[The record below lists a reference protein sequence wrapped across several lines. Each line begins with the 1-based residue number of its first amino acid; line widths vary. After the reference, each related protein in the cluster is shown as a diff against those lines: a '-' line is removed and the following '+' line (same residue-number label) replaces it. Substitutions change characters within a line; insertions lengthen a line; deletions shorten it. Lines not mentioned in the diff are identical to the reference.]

1 MATELRDG
9 ERGLRVGAFMREE
22 LSRILL
28 RAAADPRFGL
38 MSITDVRV
46 SRDLSV
52 ANVYVSSLSAATDD
66 DRAILVDALRN
77 AAGFIRSQVAQ
88 RNGLRKTP
96 QLRFHYDDLL
106 ESGSRLEA
114 LIDEAVALDSRSGR
128 D

>member
-1 MATELRDG
+1 MATELRDD

-28 RAAADPRFGL
+28 RGAADPRFGL

-46 SRDLSV
+46 SRDLSI

-106 ESGSRLEA
+106 ESGFRLEA
-114 LIDEAVALDSRSGR
+114 LIDEAVALDSRSDR

>member
-1 MATELRDG
+1 
-9 ERGLRVGAFMREE
+9 MREE

-28 RAAADPRFGL
+28 RGAADPRFGL

-88 RNGLRKTP
+88 RHGLRKTP

>member
-1 MATELRDG
+1 MATEIRDS

-28 RAAADPRFGL
+28 RGAADPRFGL

-52 ANVYVSSLSAATDD
+52 ADVYVSSLSAATDA
-66 DRAILVDALRN
+66 DRASLIGALQN
-77 AAGFIRSQVAQ
+77 AAGFIRSKVAE

-96 QLRFHYDDLL
+96 SLRFHYDDLL
-106 ESGSRLEA
+106 ESGPLLEA
-114 LIDEAVALDSRSGR
+114 LIEEAVALDSRSGG

>member
-1 MATELRDG
+1 MATELRDD

-28 RAAADPRFGL
+28 RGAADPRFGL

-46 SRDLSV
+46 SRDLSI

-106 ESGSRLEA
+106 ESGFRLEA
-114 LIDEAVALDSRSGR
+114 LIDEAVALDSRLDR

>member
-1 MATELRDG
+1 MATEMRDS

-28 RAAADPRFGL
+28 RGAADPRFGL

-88 RNGLRKTP
+88 RHGLRKTP

-114 LIDEAVALDSRSGR
+114 LIDEAVALDSRSDR